1 MIRGL
6 RIPFWLELSAAL
18 LLALTLSF
26 AATALIVGHERDE
39 AVRSERLTAAAFEVR
54 HAIDFTTETG
64 APDRRRGRGGRGGRF
79 QISDEPAL
87 AANTAPEPIVSRF
100 RAVLAPSGIGE
111 IRLAFERGPRRDDG
125 PPPPPPPGGRPPLR
139 ERIII
144 SAELPSGQWF
154 NGVVGLPPAPPNPLR
169 PLLMSASISAL
180 ALLAV
185 ALWMGWRLSRPLH
198 ALGEAARI
206 MRAGGTAPSVPEQG
220 PAPVRLA
227 TEAFNAMAGRVQA
240 TLDGQRA
247 LLAGL
252 AHDLRTPI
260 TALRLRS
267 ALITDQENR
276 DRIEASLD
284 ELTALAEAALT
295 AVRAGGD
302 GEAVRAFDVAALA
315 ESIAADLA
323 DLGQNITFEEGS
335 ALPVSGKVEA
345 TRRALRNL
353 MENAVRH
360 GGGATVRAEKHDS
373 EAWII
378 CEDSG
383 PGIATADLERAF
395 EPFVRLDPS
404 RSAAGHGLGLTIA
417 RLIARAQG
425 GEVVLQNRPEGG
437 LRAVFKLPA
446 G

>member
-1 MIRGL
+1 MIRPL

-18 LLALTLSF
+18 LCALTLSF
-26 AATALIVGHERDE
+26 AATYLIIGHERDE

-54 HAIDFTTETG
+54 HAIDFATETG
-64 APDRRRGRGGRGGRF
+64 APDRRRGRGGRGARF
-79 QISDEPAL
+79 QISDQPEVL
-87 AANTAPEPIVSRF
+87 ASTAPEPMVSRF
-100 RAVLAPSGIGE
+100 RAILAPSGVGE
-111 IRLAFERGPRRDDG
+111 LRLAIESGPRRADG
-125 PPPPPPPGGRPPLR
+125 LPPPPPGARPPLR
-139 ERIII
+139 ERIIV
-144 SAELPSGQWF
+144 SAELPNGRWL
-154 NGVVGLPPAPPNPLR
+154 NGVVGLPPPPPNPLR
-169 PLLMSASISAL
+169 PLIISASISAL

-198 ALGEAARI
+198 ALGEASRI
-206 MRAGGTAPSVPEQG
+206 MRAGGAAPPVPEQG

-227 TEAFNAMAGRVQA
+227 TEAFNAMAARVQA

-260 TALRLRS
+260 TALRVRS
-267 ALITDQENR
+267 ALITDRESR
-276 DRIEASLD
+276 ERIEASLD

-302 GEAVRAFDVAALA
+302 GEAIRPFDVAALA

-323 DLGQNITFEEGS
+323 DLGQNIAFEEGI
-335 ALPVSGKVEA
+335 ALPVSGKVDA

-360 GGGATVRAEKHDS
+360 GGGARVRAEKHET

-378 CEDSG
+378 CDDDG
-383 PGIATADLERAF
+383 PGIPAADLERAF
-395 EPFVRLDPS
+395 DPFVRLDPS

-417 RLIARAQG
+417 RLIARGQG
-425 GEVVLQNRPEGG
+425 GDVVLHNRPEGG